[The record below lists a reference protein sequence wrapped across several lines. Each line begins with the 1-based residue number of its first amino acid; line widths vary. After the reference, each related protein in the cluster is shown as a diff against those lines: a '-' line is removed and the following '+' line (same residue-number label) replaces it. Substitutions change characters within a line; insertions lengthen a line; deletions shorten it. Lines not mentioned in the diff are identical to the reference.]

1 MKKLIFILLI
11 CLTASYGFS
20 ESIFQDSFEYANT
33 EGETP
38 VGWNCPENSWICGKF
53 EQENNCKPH
62 TGNWYIYTQNEDSWI
77 FLRADAL
84 FGLHYNLSFW
94 AISDGAF
101 QMEIC
106 YGDNP
111 DPESMN
117 GQIASAIEIGSNNYQ
132 EISAEYELFENYEL
146 YLGFHAISNGGAALC
161 IDDVAI
167 DQMHQY
173 DFIVKAIT
181 TDTLELAFGESASFR
196 FSAINTGYDQET
208 LVLSSPSEMF
218 TDTHYSINGEPVT
231 RFDIEPNEKII
242 VDVTSTLIDQEIPYP
257 YAWLDVMV
265 GSTHNCNTGLAS
277 FYVKPIPMTQTHE
290 TQSFAIIYP
299 NPASKMLNIGANDFQ
314 EAIIYDES
322 GRQIL
327 TSRQKNIDIQGLK
340 SGIYFIAIKTARQTL
355 RQSFVKQ

>member
-1 MKKLIFILLI
+1 MKKFVFILLI
-11 CLTASYGFS
+11 CFTASYGFS

-53 EQENNCKPH
+53 EQEHNCKPH

-77 FLRADAL
+77 FLRTDAL
-84 FGLHYNLSFW
+84 FSLHYDLSFW
-94 AISDGAF
+94 TISDGAF
-101 QMEIC
+101 QLEIC

-111 DPESMN
+111 NPESMH
-117 GQIASAIEIGSNNYQ
+117 GQIASEIEISSNNYQ
-132 EISAEYELFENYEL
+132 KISTEYELYENFEL

-173 DFIVKAIT
+173 DFIVKTIT
-181 TDTLELAFGESASFR
+181 TDTLELAYGESASFR
-196 FSAINTGYDQET
+196 FSVFNTGYDQET

-218 TDTHYSINGEPVT
+218 TETHYFIDGEPIT
-231 RFDIEPNEKII
+231 RFDIEPNENII
-242 VDVTSTLIDQEIPYP
+242 IDVNSTLIDQEIPYA

-265 GSTHNCNTGLAS
+265 GSTHNCNTGMAS
-277 FYVKPIPMTQTHE
+277 FFVKPINTTQINE
-290 TQSFAIIYP
+290 TQSFAKIFP
-299 NPASKMLNIGANDFQ
+299 NPASDMLFIDADDFQ
-314 EAIIYDES
+314 GTIIYDES

-327 TSRQKNIDIQGLK
+327 SSLQNSIDIQGLK